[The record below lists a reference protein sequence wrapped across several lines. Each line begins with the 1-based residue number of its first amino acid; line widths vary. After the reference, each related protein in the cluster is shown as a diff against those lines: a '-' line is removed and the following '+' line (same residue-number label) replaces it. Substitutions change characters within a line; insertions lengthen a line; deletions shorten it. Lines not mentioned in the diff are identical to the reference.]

1 LGQISNLQARHGDG
15 FALDLFVDA
24 RHDFEQGGLARAV
37 GAQHAN
43 LGSGEEGQGNV
54 FQNLTLR
61 RHDFADAVHTKNVL
75 SHLFFFRVAEA
86 IKGRLSPR
94 LLKTNKTQKDKIV
107 MDMKGY
113 YKHNNKNLENIRLMP
128 TKPKNY
134 LIIALLAYLATGQQA
149 NANDLQQAKWIVKKI
164 ESNLCVAQNPDH
176 RGMLL
181 ESKKLTIPLKDMSE
195 LQAYKVTINDKVV
208 LPTNKPNLVD
218 TSCNCIRVRDMDIL
232 KNDVVSVRIDGVTN
246 KNIDVSIKMQIKGIP
261 QAMEELQADNCRK
274 THKNLAALSVRQ

>member
-1 LGQISNLQARHGDG
+1 
-15 FALDLFVDA
+15 
-24 RHDFEQGGLARAV
+24 
-37 GAQHAN
+37 
-43 LGSGEEGQGNV
+43 
-54 FQNLTLR
+54 
-61 RHDFADAVHTKNVL
+61 
-75 SHLFFFRVAEA
+75 
-86 IKGRLSPR
+86 
-94 LLKTNKTQKDKIV
+94 

-113 YKHNNKNLENIRLMP
+113 YKHNNKNLENIRLMA

-134 LIIALLAYLATGQQA
+134 LIIALLAYLAAGQQA

-232 KNDVVSVRIDGVTN
+232 KNDAVNVRIDGVTN

-274 THKNLAALSVRQ
+274 TQKNLAALSVRQ